1 MPTIEDPTTPTDVVA
16 DPVETPV
23 APAPEV
29 EAPAAAPE
37 ASTRIARAL
46 KVAFGKEDP
55 LAAQHASLS
64 AESASLKTKLAAVEA
79 DNANLKQ
86 LVAASSQYVATHTS
100 VLAATLGIAGDVTAE
115 NLKEAID
122 KKIAAGVITDAAQ
135 MGIPSASLPAAS
147 SEDPPAAEKT
157 RDEFSKLKPEEQMAF
172 VKNGGRLI

>member
-1 MPTIEDPTTPTDVVA
+1 MPTIEDPTTPA
-16 DPVETPV
+16 EVETV
-23 APAPEV
+23 DAPELPAET
-29 EAPAAAPE
+29 EAPAPE

-46 KVAFGKEDP
+46 RVAFGKEDP
-55 LAAQHASLS
+55 LAAQHAALS
-64 AESASLKTKLAAVEA
+64 AESVSLKSQLAAVQA
-79 DNANLKQ
+79 DNSNLKQ

-147 SEDPPAAEKT
+147 SEDPPSAEKT
-157 RDEFSKLKPEEQMAF
+157 RAEFSKLKPEEQMAF

>member
-1 MPTIEDPTTPTDVVA
+1 MPTIEDPATETEVVA
-16 DPVETPV
+16 DPVETPSL
-23 APAPEV
+23 PAET
-29 EAPAAAPE
+29 EAPAPE

-64 AESASLKTKLAAVEA
+64 AESVSLKSKLAALEA
-79 DNANLKQ
+79 DNENLKG

-100 VLAATLGIAGDVTAE
+100 VLVAALGIAGDVTAE

-122 KKIAAGVITDAAQ
+122 KKISAGVITDAAQ
-135 MGIPSASLPAAS
+135 MGVPAKVLPAAS
-147 SEDPPAAEKT
+147 SEDPPIAEKT
-157 RDEFSKLKPEEQMAF
+157 RDEFAKLKPEEQMAF

>member
-1 MPTIEDPTTPTDVVA
+1 MPTIEAPTTDTEIVV
-16 DPVETPV
+16 DPVETPD
-23 APAPEV
+23 APAEV

-55 LAAQHASLS
+55 LAAQHASLA
-64 AESASLKTKLAAVEA
+64 AESVSLKAKLSAAQA
-79 DNANLKQ
+79 DNDNLKQ

-100 VLAATLGIAGDVTAE
+100 VLISALGIAGDVTAE

-122 KKIAAGVITDAAQ
+122 KKISAGVITDAAQ

-147 SEDPPAAEKT
+147 NDDPVVQEKT

-172 VKNGGRLI
+172 VKSGGRLI